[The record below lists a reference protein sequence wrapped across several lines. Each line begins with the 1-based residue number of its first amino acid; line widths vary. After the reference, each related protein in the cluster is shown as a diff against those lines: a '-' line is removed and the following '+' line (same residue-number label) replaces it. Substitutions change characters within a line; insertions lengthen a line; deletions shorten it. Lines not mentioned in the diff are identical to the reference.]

1 VREITRVE
9 AQPAL
14 MFVNEA
20 EHLFFEAG
28 SGAAPN
34 LPFISPIGELERG
47 GIVKLDLLG
56 LAA

>member
-1 VREITRVE
+1 MRVE

-20 EHLFFEAG
+20 EHLFFETG

-34 LPFISPIGELERG
+34 LPYISPIGELERG